1 MRKRKRNRSWT
12 TPEKEDTWN
21 FDEVEDFLNV
31 ILLVVISKYRTNFL
45 LQSVNGKFS
54 WCEKWTAYMIL
65 SIEVED
71 AITSLHFH
79 SRRRDSLIDVT
90 EH

>member
-45 LQSVNGKFS
+45 LQSVTVKFS
-54 WCEKWTAYMIL
+54 WCETLRLKPKNEQLIWYLVLKLKMQSRVFI
-65 SIEVED
+65 SIHEGGTV
-71 AITSLHFH
+71 
-79 SRRRDSLIDVT
+79 
-90 EH
+90 

>member
-1 MRKRKRNRSWT
+1 MT
-12 TPEKEDTWN
+12 
-21 FDEVEDFLNV
+21 
-31 ILLVVISKYRTNFL
+31 
-45 LQSVNGKFS
+45 
-54 WCEKWTAYMIL
+54 L